1 MSRST
6 ASLASS
12 HTHVDRLEQP
22 PRQENNS
29 ILDVEKHAQSEEDPK
44 KETPDTANPH
54 EQISKPGPPGPPGPG
69 GPGVN
74 ELYKPKTLKFWLILL
89 CNFLAMFLVALDR
102 TIVATAIPTITDEFH
117 SLGDIGW
124 YGSAYM
130 LTTSAAQLVFGRL
143 YKFYSMKWVF
153 LTCVIIFEIGSA
165 ICGAAPSS
173 SVFIAG
179 RAIAGLGSAGIFSGA
194 MLIMIPMIP
203 LHKRPLFQ
211 SMFGMIFGC
220 ASVLGPLVGGAFTRG
235 VTWRQEPTPILNHI
249 KRLDPLGTLFFIP
262 SVVCLLLALQW
273 GGAKYNWSNW
283 RIIVLFVFFGL
294 LGASFT
300 AVQIYMPGTA
310 SIPPRIITQ
319 RTVFFGTSFTF
330 FLAGSMLCL
339 VYYLPIWFQT
349 VKLVN
354 PLDSGIY
361 TLPLVLSL
369 VASSILNGIATQK
382 IGYYVP
388 SMLLS
393 PSIMAIGEG
402 LLSTL
407 TRGAPQSHWIGFQ
420 FLSGFGLGMGMQAAS
435 LACQTV
441 LPMSDIPQGIAL
453 VFFTQ
458 QLGGAIFTSVG
469 QTILSNLLV
478 SQLAGIPGIDPA
490 EVINNGA
497 TELTSI
503 VPAQYIDLVINAY
516 DYTLTRI
523 FLCAMGLA
531 FAALLSAAGMEWK
544 SIKKGKPGMGG
555 PGAAGK
561 PAGPGAV
568 AAAPAGPAAGTAII
582 SGETPSG
589 MSPSPA
595 MVSTIDVASTS
606 QKTEEGQQ
614 AYDTEI
620 SEGEKKTKASQ
631 DATGVQK
638 VEDAQETEHGQNEV
652 AETKVEDQT
661 ESNGI
666 ANK

>member
-1 MSRST
+1 
-6 ASLASS
+6 
-12 HTHVDRLEQP
+12 
-22 PRQENNS
+22 
-29 ILDVEKHAQSEEDPK
+29 
-44 KETPDTANPH
+44 
-54 EQISKPGPPGPPGPG
+54 
-69 GPGVN
+69 
-74 ELYKPKTLKFWLILL
+74 
-89 CNFLAMFLVALDR
+89 MFLVALDR

-143 YKFYSMKWVF
+143 YKFYSMKWIF
-153 LTCVIIFEIGSA
+153 LTCVIIFEIGSV

-203 LHKRPLFQ
+203 LHKRPMFQ
-211 SMFGMIFGC
+211 SMFGMCFGC

-235 VTWRQEPTPILNHI
+235 VSWRWCFYINLPIGGFTLLFMIFFWNPPYRKQEPTPILNHI

-273 GGAKYNWSNW
+273 GGSAYAWSNW

-294 LGASFT
+294 LGASFA
-300 AVQIYMPGTA
+300 AVQIYMPDTA

-319 RTVFFGTSFTF
+319 RTVFFATSFTF

-369 VASSILNGIATQK
+369 VASSLLNGIATQK

-407 TRGAPQSHWIGFQ
+407 TRGSPQSHWVAFQ
-420 FLSGFGLGMGMQAAS
+420 FLAGFGLGMGMQSGS

-441 LPMSDIPQGIAL
+441 LPMSDVSQGIAL

-458 QLGGAIFTSVG
+458 QLGGAIFTTVG

-478 SQLAGIPGIDPA
+478 SRLAGIPGVDPA

-503 VPAQYIDLVINAY
+503 VPAQDIDLVIAAY
-516 DYTLTRI
+516 DYTLTKI

-531 FAALLSAAGMEWK
+531 FAALISAAGMEWK
-544 SIKKGKPGMGG
+544 SIKKGKPGAGG
-555 PGAAGK
+555 PVAAGK
-561 PAGPGAV
+561 PGGPGVV
-568 AAAPAGPAAGTAII
+568 AAGPAGPAPGTAVTS
-582 SGETPSG
+582 SGNTSG
-589 MSPSPA
+589 NFTSPA
-595 MVSTIDVASTS
+595 MTSTTDVASTP
-606 QKTEEGQQ
+606 QQVEEREKADG
-614 AYDTEI
+614 AERV
-620 SEGEKKTKASQ
+620 EGEQKSDVAQEAKSI
-631 DATGVQK
+631 QK
-638 VEDAQETEHGQNEV
+638 VEGAQIEGEAG
-652 AETKVEDQT
+652 TKLRDQT
-661 ESNGI
+661 ERNI
-666 ANK
+666 EQLRE